1 MSDDKD
7 RPDLVSLVIYRLADE
22 EFDLELSIPVDEM
35 MKYTLRPRKWLLFIC
50 YAVTGRHGALSLE
63 EGGDSICNTDM
74 EKGTLGQE
82 DRQFY
87 FVPEEQGAA
96 AEQARHPD
104 IC

>member
-7 RPDLVSLVIYRLADE
+7 RLALVSLVIYRLADE
-22 EFDLELSIPVDEM
+22 EFDLKLSIPVHEM

-63 EGGDSICNTDM
+63 EGGDPICNTDM
-74 EKGTLGQE
+74 EKGTLGEE

-87 FVPEEQGAA
+87 FVPEEQGVST
-96 AEQARHPD
+96 EQARHVN

>member
-7 RPDLVSLVIYRLADE
+7 RLHLVSLVIYRLTDE
-22 EFDLELSIPVDEM
+22 DFDLELSIPVDEM

-63 EGGDSICNTDM
+63 KGGDPICDTDM
-74 EKGTLGQE
+74 EKETLRDE

-87 FVPEEQGAA
+87 FVPEEQGAS
-96 AEQARHPD
+96 AEQARHLS